1 MSALVPWLRPAALAS
16 DSATSIDVA
25 IHALDWYEGEKGK
38 VDGLLL
44 LQPTSPFR
52 NSKNIMDSL
61 ALWNKNIDMVVSVKE
76 TKSNPYL
83 SKRQQYYHTILPENF
98 KNDI

>member
-1 MSALVPWLRPAALAS
+1 MKKSRGLG
-16 DSATSIDVA
+16 DSI
-25 IHALDWYEGEKGK
+25 EKITKKTGVK
-38 VDGLLL
+38 TMVDGKLVCEAVLSFVIG
-44 LQPTSPFR
+44 TA
-52 NSKNIMDSL
+52 ND
-61 ALWNKNIDMVVSVKE
+61 